1 MTQTLTTPTSLAL
14 ARDLAAA
21 TAAATYPRSDLPWA
35 GAYGRAKRLAREAGI
50 PVPGGCPTK
59 PKAAALCAAIE
70 AHLSKAG
77 RAPAPAPS
85 AALVGA
91 RQPILVSRCLLG
103 VACRYH
109 GRPTAEHSRI
119 VRMLATGRYDT
130 IDVCPEVDAGLPV
143 PRPPTRADADGRL
156 WCGGQ
161 DVTAAFVRGGKL
173 AVDAARA
180 SGATKAYL
188 VRGSPSCDR
197 DHGIAAR
204 MLRAVGVKVIRV

>member
-1 MTQTLTTPTSLAL
+1 MS
-14 ARDLAAA
+14 R
-21 TAAATYPRSDLPWA
+21 LP
-35 GAYGRAKRLAREAGI
+35 L
-50 PVPGGCPTK
+50 V
-59 PKAAALCAAIE
+59 
-70 AHLSKAG
+70 
-77 RAPAPAPS
+77 
-85 AALVGA
+85 LVGA

-119 VRMLATGRYDT
+119 VRMLATGRYDA

-156 WCGGQ
+156 WCGGR

-173 AVDAARA
+173 AVDAARS

-204 MLRAVGVKVIRV
+204 MLRVVGVKVIRV